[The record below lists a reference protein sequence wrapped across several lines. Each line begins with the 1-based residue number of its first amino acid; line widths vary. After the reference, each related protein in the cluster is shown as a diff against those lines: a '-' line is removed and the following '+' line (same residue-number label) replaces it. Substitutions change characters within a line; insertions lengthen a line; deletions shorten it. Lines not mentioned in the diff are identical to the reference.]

1 MSDDAQPC
9 PACGARIPAG
19 AEACDLCGT
28 SVEARAESASGEA
41 DEPGADLSAAAPD
54 APASEAPASKV
65 PASKVPD
72 DPETPDAVYCNAC
85 GWENPAG
92 ANYCSQCGGELQD
105 VTGASAASSSAEPAA
120 GTRAVA
126 ADLPTGPAASEEDE
140 GDAADEPSDPQDEQV
155 AMGAQILT
163 VVGAALVLVLGLF
176 FATQW
181 SQQYEWGSESSS
193 TPRAGPEATASP
205 SQGGGAGGPSAAAG
219 ASGGGGMPASPQAAA
234 AQDPTDLSTLVDE
247 LSGPVEG
254 PVADQIDSL
263 ETAIEGAGEGQ
274 RRQLRAQLVQL
285 YIGAGTPGRAA
296 RLQVTLAEQ
305 TGRVEDRRRAADLL
319 YRWMR
324 QVEQQGDRAR
334 IADVARHVADAYAAV
349 VDQRPD
355 DLDARTRMGEAYMLT
370 NSPMKGIQAIN
381 QVLADDSTFVPARFQ
396 KGLALLQINRL
407 DQAVTQFQRVMENA
421 SQSNPFYQ
429 QAKRAIEVIREQ
441 TGSGGGGA
449 PGGAQGADS

>member
-1 MSDDAQPC
+1 MSDDAQSC
-9 PACGARIPAG
+9 PACGARVPAG
-19 AEACDLCGT
+19 ADACTLCGT
-28 SVEARAESASGEA
+28 SVEAPTDDAPDA
-41 DEPGADLSAAAPD
+41 PGADLSRPSPD
-54 APASEAPASKV
+54 APAGEADAPEEAP
-65 PASKVPD
+65 D
-72 DPETPDAVYCNAC
+72 HVYCNAC

-105 VTGASAASSSAEPAA
+105 VTDASVAPSDAPSAAEKPA

-126 ADLPTGPAASEEDE
+126 ADLPSGTAPAEEEEDSEEQPE
-140 GDAADEPSDPQDEQV
+140 EQV
-155 AMGAQILT
+155 EMGRQILT

-176 FATQW
+176 FVTQW
-181 SQQYEWGSESSS
+181 SQQYEWGGESS
-193 TPRAGPEATASP
+193 TPPAGSEATATQPQS
-205 SQGGGAGGPSAAAG
+205 GGGAEGPSAAAG
-219 ASGGGGMPASPQAAA
+219 PSGGGMPASPQAAA

-263 ETAIEGAGEGQ
+263 ETAIEAADEGQ

-285 YIGAGTPGRAA
+285 YIGAGVPGRAA
-296 RLQVTLAEQ
+296 RLQTTLAEQ
-305 TGRVEDRRRAADLL
+305 SGRVEDRRRAANLL
-319 YRWMR
+319 YKWMR
-324 QVEQQGDRAR
+324 QVERQGDRAR
-334 IADVARHVADAYAAV
+334 IAEVARHVADAYAVV

-441 TGSGGGGA
+441 AGSGGGASDG
-449 PGGAQGADS
+449 PQGADA

>member
-1 MSDDAQPC
+1 VEAPTDDAPD
-9 PACGARIPAG
+9 A
-19 AEACDLCGT
+19 
-28 SVEARAESASGEA
+28 
-41 DEPGADLSAAAPD
+41 PGADLSRPAPD
-54 APASEAPASKV
+54 ASASKEDAADEPEAPES
-65 PASKVPD
+65 
-72 DPETPDAVYCNAC
+72 VYCNAC
-85 GWENPAG
+85 GWENPVG
-92 ANYCSQCGGELQD
+92 ANYCSQCGSELQD
-105 VTGASAASSSAEPAA
+105 VTDASAAPAEASSSAETPS

-126 ADLPTGPAASEEDE
+126 ADLPSGPESPSKEATGSAEQSEE
-140 GDAADEPSDPQDEQV
+140 QV
-155 AMGAQILT
+155 EMGRQLLT

-176 FATQW
+176 FVTQW

-193 TPRAGPEATASP
+193 NGPVGSEATATTSP
-205 SQGGGAGGPSAAAG
+205 SGGGAGGAPAAG
-219 ASGGGGMPASPQAAA
+219 PSGDGGGMPASPQATA
-234 AQDPTDLSTLVDE
+234 AQAPTDLSTLVDE

-263 ETAIEGAGEGQ
+263 ETEIEGASGEQ

-285 YIGAGTPGRAA
+285 YIGAGVPGRAA
-296 RLQVTLAEQ
+296 RLQTTLAEQ

-324 QVEQQGDRAR
+324 QVERQGDRAR

-370 NSPMKGIQAIN
+370 NSPMEGIQAIN

-441 TGSGGGGA
+441 SGSGGGASGST
-449 PGGAQGADS
+449 QGTDS